1 MTKLTTY
8 TNPIE
13 SIERAFDSFF
23 NLTPVFHSLE
33 EVYRTGDTVRFSQG
47 DDGLTVQIDIPGCKN
62 EDLDLSVDSDTR
74 DVYIKAKR
82 TIKNHDSE
90 KQQTLNRSFSVV
102 GIMIL
107 KRSGLLMK
115 TVCWKLLLL
124 EEKKRNILKNIPF
137 SYK

>member
-13 SIERAFDSFF
+13 NIERAFDSFF

-33 EVYRTGDTVRFSQG
+33 EVYRTGDTVRFSQS

-90 KQQTLNRSFSVV
+90 KQQTLNRSFSV
-102 GIMIL
+102 GRDYDL
-107 KRSGLLMK
+107 KKIKFTYENG
-115 TVCWKLLLL
+115 VL
-124 EEKKRNILKNIPF
+124 EVVAPRRKKEEYIKKY
-137 SYK
+137 SV

>member
-13 SIERAFDSFF
+13 NIERAFDSFF

-33 EVYRTGDTVRFSQG
+33 EVYRTGDTVRFSQS

-74 DVYIKAKR
+74 DVYIKV
-82 TIKNHDSE
+82 TF
-90 KQQTLNRSFSVV
+90 NRSFSV
-102 GIMIL
+102 GRDYDL
-107 KRSGLLMK
+107 KKIKFTYENG
-115 TVCWKLLLL
+115 VL
-124 EEKKRNILKNIPF
+124 EVVAPRRKKEEYIKKY
-137 SYK
+137 SV